1 MGRPLVVEVNDLACV
16 DPMVSVSIPPV
27 HPWVSRYTNELTVTC
42 RQSAAVLVAFGVVFI
57 GSPGSVRHGGLSQG
71 TRSRFGSLNQPYGVP
86 SSEY

>member
-1 MGRPLVVEVNDLACV
+1 MGRPLMVEVNDLACV
-16 DPMVSVSIPPV
+16 DPMVSESIPPGY
-27 HPWVSRYTNELTVTC
+27 PWMSRYTNEPTVTC
-42 RQSAAVLVAFGVVFI
+42 RQVAAVLLAFGVVFI